1 MKQALLIIDVQK
13 GMFDNATPYRGA
25 EVVDALSQVL
35 SRARASY
42 VPVFFVQHDGGE
54 GSPLAMAGAGFA
66 FVDELAPRA
75 DEDVTIKR
83 RCSAFHETDLSER
96 LRAADIE
103 EVVIGGMQTEFC
115 VDTAVRGAFE
125 RGFAVSLI
133 ADGHTTFDTPALPA
147 AQIIAHHNH
156 TLASGHFANVR
167 DAGDLILG

>member
-13 GMFDNATPYRGA
+13 GMFDYATPYQGPDL
-25 EVVDALSQVL
+25 VDTLAQTL
-35 SRARASY
+35 SRARAGN

-54 GSPLAMAGAGFA
+54 GSPLASDGKGFA
-66 FVDELAPRA
+66 FVDELTPRA
-75 DEDVTIKR
+75 GEDVTLKR
-83 RCSAFHETDLSER
+83 QCSAFHDTDLGDK
-96 LRAADIE
+96 LRAAGIE

-156 TLASGHFANVR
+156 TLASGHFADVR
-167 DAGDLILG
+167 DASEIIFD